1 MGKNKIN
8 SDAEPKKDKLL
19 IEEHFA
25 GFFLGVM
32 LLLGFINIISRCVS
46 GFSFAFTEEV
56 IVYLF
61 VASTYIGISSC
72 VYRGLHLSVTILSDI
87 FKKRKNYAA
96 EMVFEVINFVAA
108 YILFAILAFLS
119 VKLCIK
125 QIKYDYLTPVL
136 QMPTWIFTATMVL
149 GSIGFMIRSTVAFL
163 QNAKRILRKEDE
175 VENLVFDGVELDL
188 SQLKKEEENNAPDS
202 EKQEGGDKQ

>member
-87 FKKRKNYAA
+87 FKNRKNYAA
-96 EMVFEVINFVAA
+96 EMVFEVINLVAA
-108 YILFAILAFLS
+108 YVLFAILAFLS

-125 QIKYDYLTPVL
+125 QMKYDYLTPVL

-163 QNAKRILRKEDE
+163 QNVKRILRKEDE

-188 SQLKKEEENNAPDS
+188 SQLKKEEENNALDS
-202 EKQEGGDKQ
+202 EKREGGDKQ

>member
-87 FKKRKNYAA
+87 FKNRKNYAA
-96 EMVFEVINFVAA
+96 EMVFEVINLVAA
-108 YILFAILAFLS
+108 YVLFAILAFLS
-119 VKLCIK
+119 AKLCIK

-163 QNAKRILRKEDE
+163 QNVKRILRKEDE

-188 SQLKKEEENNAPDS
+188 SQLKKEEENNALDS
-202 EKQEGGDKQ
+202 EKREGGDKQ